1 MTRIFAATD
10 NDVVRLDL
18 DATSRAAEAVLTGV
32 APRALA
38 VDPREPDRVYVGT
51 FDDGIFVTDNAGES
65 WRRPEH
71 APADGRVL
79 ALAASSATDHVYAGT
94 EPSNLYRS
102 EDHGRSWELLPAL
115 RELPSEPNWS
125 FPGRPW
131 THHVRTVAL
140 HPVDPNQLTVGI
152 ELGGVMRSSDG
163 GASWLDHNPQ
173 AHSDAHWLLTHP
185 AVPDRVYESA
195 GQGIALSEDR
205 GATWIKREQGLDRTY
220 AWATAVDPERPER
233 WYVAVSRSPYAAH
246 GSGDGEARLMRTD
259 GNGWQPVDSWE
270 KTPELRRMPYALVAP
285 AADELVVGLRSGVLL
300 HSRDAGE
307 SWTLLEFELDGVIAL
322 AV

>member
-18 DATSRAAEAVLTGV
+18 DAAGRTAEAVLTGV

-115 RELPSEPNWS
+115 RDS
-125 FPGRPW
+125 FAPGR
-131 THHVRTVAL
+131 
-140 HPVDPNQLTVGI
+140 
-152 ELGGVMRSSDG
+152 
-163 GASWLDHNPQ
+163 
-173 AHSDAHWLLTHP
+173 
-185 AVPDRVYESA
+185 
-195 GQGIALSEDR
+195 
-205 GATWIKREQGLDRTY
+205 
-220 AWATAVDPERPER
+220 
-233 WYVAVSRSPYAAH
+233 
-246 GSGDGEARLMRTD
+246 
-259 GNGWQPVDSWE
+259 
-270 KTPELRRMPYALVAP
+270 
-285 AADELVVGLRSGVLL
+285 
-300 HSRDAGE
+300 
-307 SWTLLEFELDGVIAL
+307 
-322 AV
+322 

>member
-10 NDVVRLDL
+10 NDVVRIDL
-18 DATSRAAEAVLTGV
+18 DGEAERVLPGV

-38 VDPREPDRVYVGT
+38 VDPRDRGRVYVGT
-51 FDDGIFVTDNAGES
+51 FDDGIFVSDDAGES
-65 WRRPEH
+65 WRQPE
-71 APADGRVL
+71 APPADARVL
-79 ALAASSATDHVYAGT
+79 ALAASQAEDHVYAGT

-102 EDHGRSWELLPAL
+102 EDRGRTWELLPAL

-140 HPVDPNQLTVGI
+140 HPADANQLTVGI

-163 GASWLDHNPQ
+163 GATWLDHNPQ
-173 AHSDAHWLLTHP
+173 AHSDAHQLLTHAAAP
-185 AVPDRVYESA
+185 ERVYEAA
-195 GQGIALSEDR
+195 GQGIAISDDR
-205 GATWIKREQGLDRTY
+205 GATWVRREQGLDRTY
-220 AWATAVDPERPER
+220 AWAAAIDPERPER
-233 WYVAVSRSPYAAH
+233 WYVAVSRGPFAAH
-246 GSGDGEARLMRTD
+246 GSGDGESRLLRTD
-259 GNGWQPVDSWE
+259 GNGWHPIDTWE

-285 AADELVVGLRSGVLL
+285 AAGELVVGLRGGVLL
-300 HSRDAGE
+300 HSHDAGAG
-307 SWTLLEFELDGVIAL
+307 WTRLEPQLDGVIAL